1 MALPLLQH
9 LGDGDLVLLDRG
21 FYATWFFSALRAQR
35 SHFLARVPAFVKFR
49 PIPGTNKKSGDYL
62 AWIEARTSVP
72 LPEKVQGPMG
82 RPRVHQR
89 IGMLM
94 RVIHYHVRGFKPV
107 RLVTSLLDREIPPL
121 DLALK
126 YHDRWEIE
134 LALDELKTHQ
144 SSTAQGTLKT
154 IFRSHRPRNVMQ
166 EAFAMVAAYNLIRG
180 AMAQAAASRGI
191 SPRVLSFVDSVR
203 AIEHMLPRM
212 RAAASS
218 RLRHLHDQLLLDL
231 ALSLID
237 RPRRHRRYARVVR
250 VKMSNFKLKRPHH
263 REHHFDIRQRIR
275 IGA

>member
-21 FYATWFFSALRAQR
+21 FYAAWFFGVLRAQR
-35 SHFLARVPAFVKFR
+35 THFLARVPSHVKYH
-49 PIPGTNKKSGDYL
+49 PIRGMNKKSGDYL
-62 AWIEARTSVP
+62 AWVEARTSIP
-72 LPEKVQGPMG
+72 LPEKAQGSIG
-82 RPRVHQR
+82 RPRIHRR
-89 IGMLM
+89 IAMLV

-107 RLVTSLLDREIPPL
+107 RLVTSLLDRQIPAV

-134 LALDELKTHQ
+134 IALDELKTHQ
-144 SSTAQGTLKT
+144 AGVAQGTLKT

-180 AMAQAAASRGI
+180 AMTQAASHHGI
-191 SPRVLSFVDSVR
+191 DPKLLSFVDSVR

-212 RAAASS
+212 RAATAA
-218 RLRHLHDQLLLDL
+218 RLPELHDQLLLDL
-231 ALSLID
+231 VRSLID
-237 RPRRHRRYARVVR
+237 RPRRHRRYARVVK
-250 VKMSNFKLKRPHH
+250 VKMSNFKLKRRHH
-263 REHHFDIRQRIR
+263 GQQHFDIRERIR